1 MPGVRTRFLPLLAA
15 LSLALAGA
23 IAVVGMAPVASA
35 APNDVIADYFVDG
48 ILDGGYSV
56 DDLRAALAFAQK
68 RVGSGAQYTAFADIV
83 SEAITRDLAGT
94 DDPGA
99 AAERQLQAQTKQPKQ
114 KASPP
119 PAPTDTVPDDG
130 LPTPPPSDPNDQLPM
145 AVPIMGFV
153 AIGLVAIGSFSAF
166 WRRRRRR

>member
-114 KASPP
+114 KE
-119 PAPTDTVPDDG
+119 
-130 LPTPPPSDPNDQLPM
+130 
-145 AVPIMGFV
+145 
-153 AIGLVAIGSFSAF
+153 IGRAHV
-166 WRRRRRR
+166 